1 MGGGGGV
8 SLVEPLE
15 LGALRGI
22 SFDPLVT
29 PSPVSLDEE
38 EGAFWSLELEL
49 ALSGEAA
56 SGWESA
62 RGLGGS
68 GGGMGRE
75 ADGASGISSG
85 FCWANRAPASITE
98 TPSIGS
104 HLVFLLI
111 PTPFIFLLS
120 FFRYR

>member
-1 MGGGGGV
+1 V
-8 SLVEPLE
+8 SLVEPVE

-38 EGAFWSLELEL
+38 EGAFWSF